1 MSVRSGQESGKPRQ
15 SADRLRQSSSGF
27 FLARQLF
34 SSPDTRPGAVFALL
48 GLVAFFAL
56 ALGSVSWVSAPGQ
69 FLYLHSLTEI
79 IVVVMALVAFATGW
93 HRHEQ
98 KRTVASLVV
107 VCGALSIGLLDLA
120 HLLSY
125 QGMPDFVTPN
135 SPHKAIVFWLA
146 ARLVAAVAFLAYVM
160 IPPVKRAKT
169 SRLRG
174 WLLFGNLAFVITIT
188 SLTLIWPEWLPV
200 TFVDGEG
207 VTPFK
212 VAMEGVIIA
221 VHVMTLVLL
230 FNGRHHLQDK
240 HVRLLVVAV
249 SLSIVTELFFTAYVH
264 VTDLTNGM
272 GHLFKVAAY
281 LYLYR
286 IVYMENVRLPFQ
298 SLRQA
303 QQKIAESAQRYQQLL
318 QAAPDGIL
326 VTDERGVI
334 CMVNDQ
340 LEGMLGYSR
349 DELVG
354 QPVEVLVPAAVR
366 GLHPN
371 MRQRYIESPKRRP
384 MSIMSSLEVVCK
396 DGTHLPV
403 DISLNVCRLEQGAQV
418 IAFIRDVSAWRD
430 LEAELRHLATH
441 DVLTGL
447 PNRALFSSRLEQAIG
462 QSSRQDKKLAL
473 MLLDLDNFK
482 QVNDSLGHQQGDQML
497 LLTAERLQS
506 CTRQTDMV
514 ARLGGDEF
522 GVILTDVKS
531 FEDLSVI
538 AEKILKTLEPAYL
551 LEGQEISGGGSLG
564 ISLFPDD
571 GETVEELMANADA
584 AMYHAKSEGRNCYR
598 FYTAELNRQT
608 QENMQIQSRLRLA
621 LEQNTL
627 ALHYQPQVDAETGA
641 ICGVEA
647 LLRWEDAELGFV
659 SPVRFIPIAEA
670 TGLIQPLGDWVLQEA
685 CRQIRDWMDKGI
697 STRIAVNLSARQFRH
712 RGLVQRVQDL
722 LKEHQ
727 VPANLLELEV
737 TESTLMEDAE
747 IAITMLKELDALG
760 VQLAIDDFG
769 TGYSSLNYLK
779 TFPIRKLKIDRSFV
793 QDILVDPSDRVIV
806 KAIIGL
812 ARNLGLGLVAEGVE
826 EQGQLD
832 YLRRNGCSEYQG
844 YLFSKPIPAQD
855 CEQLLARGQSSLV
868 TYASQ
873 PGSW

>member
-1 MSVRSGQESGKPRQ
+1 
-15 SADRLRQSSSGF
+15 
-27 FLARQLF
+27 
-34 SSPDTRPGAVFALL
+34 
-48 GLVAFFAL
+48 
-56 ALGSVSWVSAPGQ
+56 
-69 FLYLHSLTEI
+69 
-79 IVVVMALVAFATGW
+79 
-93 HRHEQ
+93 
-98 KRTVASLVV
+98 
-107 VCGALSIGLLDLA
+107 
-120 HLLSY
+120 
-125 QGMPDFVTPN
+125 
-135 SPHKAIVFWLA
+135 
-146 ARLVAAVAFLAYVM
+146 
-160 IPPVKRAKT
+160 
-169 SRLRG
+169 
-174 WLLFGNLAFVITIT
+174 
-188 SLTLIWPEWLPV
+188 
-200 TFVDGEG
+200 
-207 VTPFK
+207 
-212 VAMEGVIIA
+212 
-221 VHVMTLVLL
+221 
-230 FNGRHHLQDK
+230 
-240 HVRLLVVAV
+240 
-249 SLSIVTELFFTAYVH
+249 
-264 VTDLTNGM
+264 
-272 GHLFKVAAY
+272 
-281 LYLYR
+281 
-286 IVYMENVRLPFQ
+286 
-298 SLRQA
+298 
-303 QQKIAESAQRYQQLL
+303 
-318 QAAPDGIL
+318 
-326 VTDERGVI
+326 
-334 CMVNDQ
+334 
-340 LEGMLGYSR
+340 
-349 DELVG
+349 
-354 QPVEVLVPAAVR
+354 
-366 GLHPN
+366 
-371 MRQRYIESPKRRP
+371 
-384 MSIMSSLEVVCK
+384 
-396 DGTHLPV
+396 
-403 DISLNVCRLEQGAQV
+403 
-418 IAFIRDVSAWRD
+418 
-430 LEAELRHLATH
+430 
-441 DVLTGL
+441 
-447 PNRALFSSRLEQAIG
+447 
-462 QSSRQDKKLAL
+462 
-473 MLLDLDNFK
+473 
-482 QVNDSLGHQQGDQML
+482 ML

-697 STRIAVNLSARQFRH
+697 PTRIAVNLSARQFRH